1 MISLFYIKLQF
12 YISGS
17 SLATYTPK
25 TTEDFQLGVMKTFQD
40 IPTPCTKA
48 SVQEPSENI
57 NDDVVL
63 EEVEK
68 PVLFSSGSTSILF

>member
-1 MISLFYIKLQF
+1 
-12 YISGS
+12 
-17 SLATYTPK
+17 
-25 TTEDFQLGVMKTFQD
+25 MKTFQD

-57 NDDVVL
+57 NDDVLL
-63 EEVEK
+63 EEVDK